1 MFKFNTFSLYHAAS
15 TYKDCP
21 LCGKQGLLK
30 LSNHLA
36 DYHHLPAKDRQY
48 YLRQAKILP
57 LDRILN
63 ELMKIHQSGRI

>member
-1 MFKFNTFSLYHAAS
+1 MPCLR
-15 TYKDCP
+15 KDCP

-36 DYHHLPAKDRQY
+36 DYHHLSIKDREP

-57 LDRILN
+57 LDRILK
-63 ELMKIHQSGRI
+63 ELMILRGGMKKV